1 MSRLAQ
7 HAAALASILTALIF
21 AGCAP
26 SGAASVNTDGEIKG
40 AVAAKESEQ
49 TTKPQENAAQIA
61 EPIPDL
67 RTRKDGDDWPRFLGS
82 TADSKS
88 RETGILTDWS
98 KNPPRLI
105 WQHPVAA
112 GYAMP
117 AISQG
122 RLFAFDQ
129 AGKTVRLTCLESET
143 GRELWQFRYDSDY
156 EDLYGYDNG
165 PRCYPIV
172 DDDRVYIYGADGT
185 LHCLD
190 VRDGSRRWKVDTAK
204 KFNIIQNFF
213 GVGSTP
219 AIEGDLL
226 IAQVGGSPESD
237 KNTSPGRLDLVS
249 GNGTGIVAFDK
260 HTGDVS
266 YQISDELAS
275 YAVPVFATIGDR
287 RWGFVFA
294 RGGLVAFEPKTGNID
309 FHFPWRARVL
319 ESVNASNPVVAGD
332 LVFLSECYG
341 PGSALLRVKN
351 GGYEV
356 VWDDGDKRPRE
367 KSLQTHWNTP
377 IHIDGYLYASSGRH
391 THEAELRCIE
401 LASGKVQWSEPGLTR
416 SSLLYADGHFLC
428 LGEYGDL
435 VLVRV
440 NSSQYEEVA
449 RMRVVDPKT
458 QRELVQYPA
467 WGAPILA
474 HGLLYLRGRDRL
486 VCLELIPA
494 PK

>member
-1 MSRLAQ
+1 
-7 HAAALASILTALIF
+7 
-21 AGCAP
+21 
-26 SGAASVNTDGEIKG
+26 
-40 AVAAKESEQ
+40 
-49 TTKPQENAAQIA
+49 
-61 EPIPDL
+61 
-67 RTRKDGDDWPRFLGS
+67 
-82 TADSKS
+82 
-88 RETGILTDWS
+88 
-98 KNPPRLI
+98 
-105 WQHPVAA
+105 
-112 GYAMP
+112 MP
-117 AISQG
+117 AISKG

-129 AGKTVRLTCLESET
+129 KGQTVRLTCLESET

-172 DDDRVYIYGADGT
+172 DDDRVYIYGADGV
-185 LHCLD
+185 LHCLN

-204 KFNIIQNFF
+204 KFNVIQNFF

-219 AIEGDLL
+219 AIDGDLL

-237 KNTSPGRLDLVS
+237 KNTPPGRLDLVS

-260 HTGDVS
+260 HTGDVK
-266 YQISDELAS
+266 YQASDELAG

-294 RGGLVAFEPKTGNID
+294 RGGLIGFEPESGKVD
-309 FHFPWRARVL
+309 FHFPWRAKIL
-319 ESVNASNPVVAGD
+319 ESVNASNPVVVGD

-341 PGSALLRVKN
+341 PGSALLRVRT
-351 GGYEV
+351 GDYEV
-356 VWDDGDKRPRE
+356 IWDDGDKRPRE

-377 IHIDGYLYASSGRH
+377 IHIDGFLYASSGRH

-401 LASGKVQWSEPGLTR
+401 LTSGKVQWSEPGLSR
-416 SSLLYADGHFLC
+416 ASLLYADGHFLC

-435 VLVRV
+435 VLIRV
-440 NSSQYEEVA
+440 NPNKYDEVA
-449 RMRVVDPKT
+449 RMRVVDSQS
-458 QRELVQYPA
+458 QRDLVQYPA
-467 WGAPILA
+467 WAAPILS

-494 PK
+494 PM

>member
-1 MSRLAQ
+1 MSRLAR
-7 HAAALASILTALIF
+7 HAAALFTILTGLMF

-26 SGAASVNTDGEIKG
+26 SGAASVKSDGETKG
-40 AVAAKESEQ
+40 AVASQEDDQS
-49 TTKPQENAAQIA
+49 TKPRESAAQKA
-61 EPIPDL
+61 ENVADL
-67 RTRKDGDDWPRFLGS
+67 RKRKDGDDWPRFLGP

-88 RETGILTDWS
+88 RETGIRMDWT
-98 KNPPRLI
+98 KNAPRLA
-105 WQHPVAA
+105 WQRAMGA

-117 AISQG
+117 SISRG

-129 AGKTVRLTCLESET
+129 AGQTVRLACLESET

-172 DDDRVYIYGADGT
+172 DDDRVYLYGADGV

-204 KFNIIQNFF
+204 QFNVIQNFF

-219 AIEGDLL
+219 SIDGDLL

-237 KNTSPGRLDLVS
+237 KNTPPGRLDLVS
-249 GNGTGIVAFDK
+249 GNGSAVVAFDK
-260 HTGDVS
+260 RTGEVK
-266 YQISDELAS
+266 YQTGDELAS
-275 YAVPVFATIGDR
+275 YAVPVFATVGDR

-294 RGGLVAFEPKTGNID
+294 RGGLVGFEPQTGKLD

-319 ESVNASNPVVAGD
+319 ESVNASNPVVIGD
-332 LVFLSECYG
+332 QVFLSECYG
-341 PGSALLRVKN
+341 PGSALLRVKR
-351 GGYEV
+351 GGYDV
-356 VWDDGDKRPRE
+356 VWDDADKRPRD

-401 LASGKVQWSEPGLTR
+401 LTSGKVQWSEPGLTR

-428 LGEYGDL
+428 LGEYGDI

-440 NSSQYEEVA
+440 NPNKYEEVT
-449 RMRVVDPKT
+449 RMRVVDPVS
-458 QRELVQYPA
+458 QRDLVQYPA
-467 WGAPILA
+467 WGAPILS